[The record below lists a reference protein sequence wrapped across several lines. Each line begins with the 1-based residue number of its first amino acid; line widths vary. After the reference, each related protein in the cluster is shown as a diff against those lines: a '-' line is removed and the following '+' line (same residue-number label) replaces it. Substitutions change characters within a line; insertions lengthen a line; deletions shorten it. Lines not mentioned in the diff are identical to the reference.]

1 MNDNINLINIDT
13 TNEDIDTTNKDI
25 YTTNEDIDTLD
36 KEVDEEKDEEQ
47 EEEEKGEDEGE
58 GEEEQG
64 EEEQGEDEGEGED
77 EGNKNYGYPKVDD
90 PDIQYK
96 LYNKREFY
104 YYKLPQRPDLS
115 NYKELDEYRKKICN
129 PAGSL
134 LEHQSLLSN
143 FINPDTPYKGLLVF
157 HGTGSGK
164 CKRGCEYDFINGQ
177 LIKAEDV
184 WNKYADITTLIPE
197 DEGSWCYPK
206 EPLIVNSF
214 KTDMN
219 KNETIILQQVKRL
232 YREKINSIIRE
243 IIFDD
248 ETSIGITFVHKLFKK
263 DCYDW
268 SNELY
273 EGDEIAVPVNVHRPH
288 NHQYNLKI
296 NNPELLGLLYNATIN
311 SEKIVLNVNDVTND
325 DINNIKNIIEKST
338 KYDII
343 YNISLSMTQSSTTTA
358 QVIVYCNKL
367 ATYIQESRNQNI
379 LDTLINNC
387 NDDTI
392 AKFIKGFDA
401 SKSRGLTN
409 EDRIKINMLRMIGTL
424 EASGVIS
431 YKKIVKINVVEYN
444 DYVYDLEIDTYHNY
458 VCNGILCHNTC
469 AALAIAE
476 KFKPMVQRY
485 GTPIYILVPGPIIKQ
500 NWKESLLICT
510 GDTYLKQNENL
521 VYINDEEREKQKN
534 LSIQNALLNYK
545 IMSYRSFYRKVLG
558 EKIVDKKVI
567 EDNKIKV
574 SYRKT
579 EEGDFERNIS
589 TDRLYNLNNSL
600 IIIDEAHNLTDNT
613 YGEALLKIIKNS
625 INLKVVLLTAT
636 PMKNLAD
643 DIIELLNFIRPPD
656 SPIQRDL
663 VFTSQKNYL
672 MEFKKGGLEYLK
684 KMASG
689 YISHLRGNDPVTFA
703 TKIEMGDK
711 PKGLIFTNITRCFM
725 DEFQQKTYDNA
736 VIIEDDSLDRK
747 SEAVS
752 NFVFP
757 GLSDDK
763 KSLVGLYGR
772 DGLNTLRNQL
782 KTYYDKINGL
792 IAKDLFGLKKNDI
805 EFINYNETTK
815 NITGAILK
823 KEYLKKFST
832 KFYQSLVDLEE
843 NIFSNSKN
851 KYESRTGFVY
861 SNLVKV
867 GIELYQEILIQN
879 GWNEYNENSSNYI
892 INDNTICYHCGLTHK
907 EHKEQK
913 EHTFKPATYLVV
925 TGGSSD
931 EVIDISQDNKQKI
944 ISSVF
949 NNNDNID
956 GKNIKLI
963 IGSKVI
969 NEGISLKNVS
979 SVYILDVYFNFG
991 RVDQVVARAIRWCS
1005 HINLMNEK
1013 NQFPKVKLYKY
1024 AIGLKDG
1031 KLSSEEDLY
1040 YKAELKYLLIKKVER
1055 ALKEVAIDC
1064 ALLKEGN
1071 MFKEE
1076 ITKYNKCIKPTP
1088 DLADKL
1094 IKNDDKDKGNICP
1107 SQCDYEECEYICD
1120 NKLLNKKYYDPNR
1133 KLYKNLKSYNLDYST
1148 FTFNLSKN
1156 EVNFAKTKI
1165 KELYM
1170 TNYVYNL
1177 QTIIDYV
1184 KESYPVQ
1191 KKDLFDNFFVQ
1202 KALDELIPVTEN
1214 DFNNFKD
1221 VIYDKLYRA
1230 GYLIYLD
1237 TYYIF
1242 QPFDENENV
1251 PMYYRTHRRFAVQSK
1266 LSLYNYIHNEK
1277 KNMISIIKKDMD
1289 GEDITNDNGN
1299 YYNFDDVMD
1308 YYDNRDEH
1316 EVIGIIDKELNR
1328 GKSKHADEINDVFK
1342 IREKR
1347 EKILDKKRG
1356 TGIPSLKGSVCATS
1370 KQKEYLEKLA
1380 KDLGI
1385 KFDSNIKRDDICIK
1399 IKDKLI
1405 ELEKYSKGKKK
1416 ITYIMI
1422 PKNHPEYKFPLN
1434 LEDRTE
1440 YLKDNINKL
1449 LSKNIKFNVK
1459 EGKDIILL
1467 SFTLGTQEISAND
1480 IKKIKS
1486 YGWESK
1492 DNSKWT
1498 IEIS

>member
-1 MNDNINLINIDT
+1 
-13 TNEDIDTTNKDI
+13 
-25 YTTNEDIDTLD
+25 
-36 KEVDEEKDEEQ
+36 
-47 EEEEKGEDEGE
+47 
-58 GEEEQG
+58 
-64 EEEQGEDEGEGED
+64 
-77 EGNKNYGYPKVDD
+77 
-90 PDIQYK
+90 
-96 LYNKREFY
+96 
-104 YYKLPQRPDLS
+104 
-115 NYKELDEYRKKICN
+115 
-129 PAGSL
+129 
-134 LEHQSLLSN
+134 
-143 FINPDTPYKGLLVF
+143 
-157 HGTGSGK
+157 
-164 CKRGCEYDFINGQ
+164 
-177 LIKAEDV
+177 
-184 WNKYADITTLIPE
+184 
-197 DEGSWCYPK
+197 
-206 EPLIVNSF
+206 
-214 KTDMN
+214 
-219 KNETIILQQVKRL
+219 
-232 YREKINSIIRE
+232 
-243 IIFDD
+243 
-248 ETSIGITFVHKLFKK
+248 
-263 DCYDW
+263 
-268 SNELY
+268 
-273 EGDEIAVPVNVHRPH
+273 
-288 NHQYNLKI
+288 
-296 NNPELLGLLYNATIN
+296 
-311 SEKIVLNVNDVTND
+311 
-325 DINNIKNIIEKST
+325 
-338 KYDII
+338 
-343 YNISLSMTQSSTTTA
+343 
-358 QVIVYCNKL
+358 
-367 ATYIQESRNQNI
+367 
-379 LDTLINNC
+379 
-387 NDDTI
+387 
-392 AKFIKGFDA
+392 
-401 SKSRGLTN
+401 
-409 EDRIKINMLRMIGTL
+409 
-424 EASGVIS
+424 
-431 YKKIVKINVVEYN
+431 
-444 DYVYDLEIDTYHNY
+444 
-458 VCNGILCHNTC
+458 
-469 AALAIAE
+469 
-476 KFKPMVQRY
+476 
-485 GTPIYILVPGPIIKQ
+485 
-500 NWKESLLICT
+500 
-510 GDTYLKQNENL
+510 
-521 VYINDEEREKQKN
+521 
-534 LSIQNALLNYK
+534 
-545 IMSYRSFYRKVLG
+545 
-558 EKIVDKKVI
+558 
-567 EDNKIKV
+567 
-574 SYRKT
+574 
-579 EEGDFERNIS
+579 
-589 TDRLYNLNNSL
+589 
-600 IIIDEAHNLTDNT
+600 
-613 YGEALLKIIKNS
+613 
-625 INLKVVLLTAT
+625 
-636 PMKNLAD
+636 
-643 DIIELLNFIRPPD
+643 
-656 SPIQRDL
+656 
-663 VFTSQKNYL
+663 
-672 MEFKKGGLEYLK
+672 
-684 KMASG
+684 
-689 YISHLRGNDPVTFA
+689 
-703 TKIEMGDK
+703 
-711 PKGLIFTNITRCFM
+711 M
-725 DEFQQKTYDNA
+725 DEFQQKTYNDA

-747 SEAVS
+747 SEAVA

-772 DGLNTLRNQL
+772 EGLNTLRNQL
-782 KTYYDKINGL
+782 KTYYDKINDL

-805 EFINYNETTK
+805 EFINFNESTK

-832 KFYQSLVDLEE
+832 KFYQSLIDLEE

-892 INDNTICYHCGLTHK
+892 INDNTICYHCGLKQK

-913 EHTFKPATYLVV
+913 EHTFKPATFLVV

-931 EVIDISQDNKQKI
+931 EVIDITQDNKQKI

-1031 KLSSEEDLY
+1031 KMSSEEDLY

-1076 ITKYNKCIKPTP
+1076 ITKYNKCIKPTAS
-1088 DLADKL
+1088 LADKL
-1094 IKNDDKDKGNICP
+1094 IKNDDKDKGSLVCP
-1107 SQCDYEECEYICD
+1107 SQCDYEDCEYIC
-1120 NKLLNKKYYDPNR
+1120 LNKKYYDPNI

-1251 PMYYRTHRRFAVQSK
+1251 PMYYRTHRRIIIQSK

-1277 KNMISIIKKDMD
+1277 KNMISIMK
-1289 GEDITNDNGN
+1289 EDAKGADDRTDNGN

-1308 YYDNRDEH
+1308 YYDNRNEH
-1316 EVIGIIDKELNR
+1316 DIIGIIDKELNR

-1370 KQKEYLEKLA
+1370 IHIEYLEKLA

-1459 EGKDIILL
+1459 ESKDVILL
-1467 SFTLGTQEISAND
+1467 SFSLGTQEITTND